1 MKDESLERS
10 SAWLPTVALVKSREQ
25 PLALHQES
33 GMSLGMLMLA
43 VTLLRKSSRMTDISE
58 KPQ

>member
-33 GMSLGMLMLA
+33 GMSLGLLMLA
-43 VTLLRKSSRMTDISE
+43 VTLLRKSSRMTDIS
-58 KPQ
+58 